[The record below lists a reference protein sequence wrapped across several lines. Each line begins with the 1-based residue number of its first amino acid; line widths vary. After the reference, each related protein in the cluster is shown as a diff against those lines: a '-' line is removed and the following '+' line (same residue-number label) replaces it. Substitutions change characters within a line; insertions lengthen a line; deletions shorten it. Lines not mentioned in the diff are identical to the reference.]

1 MAPKD
6 EHFHTPP
13 VAPSTAHAGAPAQA
27 RPTRS
32 EELKQAWRRYFQTLA
47 SQQPRHPSARDQMND
62 DLRSALGRLIA
73 PEARV
78 LEVGCG
84 AGDLLAALPQREK
97 SGIDFLPELVAEA
110 RRRHPGL
117 DVQEADVLE
126 PAGSAVPEGTYDA
139 IVCDRLCHSVLDI
152 RLLLDRLRERLAEDG
167 RIYLTTFNVL
177 WELPSRLAERAGWK
191 VPSPTANWLSE
202 SDFGTLFDL
211 ADLEVVRFEDRMML
225 PLGIPGLQTLANRYL
240 VKAPGLARTALYRIY
255 VLRPRARVAPR
266 PPSNA
271 PSVTVVVPARNEAGN
286 IEAAVERTPVMGSE
300 TEIIFV
306 EGGSKDDTWG
316 AIQKVMAEYN
326 GPLKLSAYKQTGKGK
341 GDAVRLGFGKAR
353 GDILMIL
360 DADLTVPPEDLPV
373 FYEMAAQRRADF
385 IQGTRLVYP
394 MDPGAMRFFNKLG
407 NIGFS
412 LLFSYL
418 LAQPIKDT
426 LCGTKVL
433 WRKDYERIAAGRA
446 YFGDF
451 DPFGDFDLIFGAARL
466 NMKISEIPVRYRD
479 RVYGETNIERWKH
492 GWLLLKMSA
501 VAAHKL
507 KFV

>member
-1 MAPKD
+1 MTLPGSFEAQGAAGA
-6 EHFHTPP
+6 TPP
-13 VAPSTAHAGAPAQA
+13 APSRSDVLQA
-27 RPTRS
+27 
-32 EELKQAWRRYFQTLA
+32 AWAEYFRQLA
-47 SQQPRHPSARDQMND
+47 VQDPKHPGARDMMND
-62 DLRSALGRLIA
+62 DLRDALTRLIPPDA
-73 PEARV
+73 SV

-84 AGDLLAALPQREK
+84 RGDLLASLPHAEK
-97 SGIDFLPELVAEA
+97 AGIDFVPELIEQAQA
-110 RRRHPGL
+110 RHSNIAFSVG
-117 DVQEADVLE
+117 DVLSA
-126 PAGSAVPEGTYDA
+126 PADRRFDAV
-139 IVCDRLCHSVLDI
+139 VCDRLCHSVLDI
-152 RLLLDRLRERLAEDG
+152 RSLLSGLRERLNPGG

-202 SDFGTLFDL
+202 SDFSTLFDL
-211 ADLEVVRFEDRMML
+211 TDLEVVRFEDRLMM
-225 PLGIPGLQTLANRYL
+225 PFAVPGLSALVNKYL
-240 VKAPGLARTALYRIY
+240 VKAPGLTRTALYRVY
-255 VLRPRARVAPR
+255 VLRARAAVPQRVRVAETNR
-266 PPSNA
+266 G

-286 IEAAVERTPVMGSE
+286 IAGAVYRTPLMGAA

-306 EGGSKDDTWG
+306 EGGSKDATWET
-316 AIQKVMAEYN
+316 IQKTIAEYK
-326 GPLKLSAYKQTGKGK
+326 GPLQLSAYKQTGKGK
-341 GDAVRLGFGKAR
+341 GDAVRLGFSHAK

-373 FYEMAAQRRADF
+373 FYEAAALRRADF
-385 IQGTRLVYP
+385 VQGTRLVYP

-418 LAQPIKDT
+418 LQQPIKDT

-466 NMKISEIPVRYRD
+466 NMKISEVPVRYRD

-501 VAAHKL
+501 VAARKL

>member
-1 MAPKD
+1 MLEASKK
-6 EHFHTPP
+6 TGTATKAQL
-13 VAPSTAHAGAPAQA
+13 APSRTEQ
-27 RPTRS
+27 
-32 EELKQAWRRYFQTLA
+32 LQLAWSDYFRKLA
-47 SQQPRHPSARDQMND
+47 VAEPKHPGSRDLMND
-62 DLRSALGRLIA
+62 DLRDALIRLIPA
-73 PEARV
+73 DASV

-84 AGDLLAALPQREK
+84 RGELLSALPHANK
-97 SGIDFLPELVAEA
+97 AGIDFLPELIEEA
-110 RRRHPGL
+110 KSRHSNIAFS
-117 DVQEADVLE
+117 VADVLE
-126 PAGSAVPEGTYDA
+126 SAAETKFDA
-139 IVCDRLCHSVLDI
+139 IICDRLCHSVLDI
-152 RLLLDRLRERLAEDG
+152 RLLLVRLRERLNPGG

-177 WELPSRLAERAGWK
+177 WEMPSRLAEQVGLK

-202 SDFGTLFDL
+202 SDFTTLFDL
-211 ADLEVVRFEDRMML
+211 TDLEAVRFEDRMML
-225 PLGIPGLQTLANRYL
+225 PFGVPGLSHLANKYL
-240 VKAPGLARTALYRIY
+240 VKAPGMTRTALYRIY
-255 VLRPRARVAPR
+255 VLRARASSPAKVRSVDHVKT
-266 PPSNA
+266 

-286 IEAAVERTPVMGSE
+286 IEGAVYRTPLMGSA

-306 EGGSKDDTWG
+306 EGGSKDATWET
-316 AIQKVMAEYN
+316 IERVIAEYK
-326 GPLKLSAYKQTGKGK
+326 GPLTLSAYKQSGKGK
-341 GDAVRLGFGKAR
+341 GDAVRLGFDKAK

-373 FYEMAAQRRADF
+373 FFEATAERRADF
-385 IQGTRLVYP
+385 VQGTRLVYP

-412 LLFSYL
+412 MLFSYL
-418 LAQPIKDT
+418 LQQPIKDT

-466 NMKISEIPVRYRD
+466 NMKISEVPVRYRD

-501 VAAHKL
+501 VAARKL